1 MRQVD
6 MPHEPRQKS
15 KRANWV
21 RIIIIIVGL
30 LLIASSVAL
39 NILNRLQGSIAL
51 TVLALVVALLQW
63 LFPVSFNSSHHPE
76 ISSSSQSLQPPPMTQ
91 AQKFSAT
98 PLQMD
103 LEPQHDIGRKTNTT
117 TRSPRT
123 LWNVPFRRNPFF
135 TGREELLALLH
146 RSLVDRRTAALT
158 QPQVISGLG
167 GIGKT
172 QVAVEYAYRYR
183 DEYRFVLW
191 VRAAAHETIISDFV
205 ALAHLLHLP
214 EKDDQDQNLVV
225 AALKRWFTQHKG
237 WLLILDNADDLV
249 QVYDFLP
256 INGLGH
262 VLLTTRSHAVGS
274 LGHLI
279 EVDKMTTEE
288 GVLLL
293 LRRAK
298 LLESEVSLDQATKED
313 QIQAE
318 AIVLEM
324 DGLPLALD
332 QAGAYIEEMRC
343 SLSSY
348 FDLYHIH
355 RKDLLQR
362 RGKFSTDHPE
372 SVTTTWSLS
381 FQRVEQINPAA
392 SDLLRLCAFLDP
404 DAIPEEIITEGVLE
418 PSSFLSLLAADP
430 LKLNEAIE
438 VLLHFSLIR
447 RNPNTTMLTVH
458 RLVQAVIKEVMN
470 DETQCQ
476 WAERTV
482 RIVNRIFP
490 DVVYE
495 TWIRCQRYLPHAQA
509 CELLIEQYRFF
520 FPEAGRLLNQAGSY
534 LYFHAQ
540 YADAEPL
547 LKQALTIREQV
558 LGSKH
563 PDMVISLNNL
573 ALLYR
578 AQSKY
583 AEAELLLRHVLENQ
597 EQESGRWEPGM
608 IQSLIDLAFLC
619 QIQSRYEEAEQ
630 LMKRALDISEQVLG
644 PQHFLTVRSLNYVAG
659 LYRIQGKYEEA
670 EQLMK
675 RVVAIREQT
684 LGPEH
689 PDTGG
694 ALNSLGLLYNI
705 WGKYTDAEPLLKRAL
720 LIREQVL
727 GPLHPYTAISLNIL
741 GEVYQAEGRYEEAEQ
756 LMSRALAIREHV
768 LGPEHPYTAISLNT
782 LGAVYQAEG
791 RYEEAEQLMSRAI
804 TIDEKVMGPMHPETG
819 QILNNLA
826 DLYCAQGEYQ
836 HAELLYQ
843 RALTIYEHSLG
854 SEHPQCAAIQK
865 KYINVVMQV
874 ERKQKEL
881 H

>member
-262 VLLTTRSHAVGS
+262 VLLTTRSHAVG
-274 LGHLI
+274 
-279 EVDKMTTEE
+279 
-288 GVLLL
+288 
-293 LRRAK
+293 
-298 LLESEVSLDQATKED
+298 SLDQATKED

-727 GPLHPYTAISLNIL
+727 GPLHPYTAISLN
-741 GEVYQAEGRYEEAEQ
+741 
-756 LMSRALAIREHV
+756 
-768 LGPEHPYTAISLNT
+768 T

-804 TIDEKVMGPMHPETG
+804 TIDEKVIGPMHPETG